1 MGEIIKLLF
10 IAFVIVGITI
20 SIILGIKN
28 IDNNFSNSDYSSR
41 DSRKCRP
48 KKNIVI
54 PMLLLCGINIGIF
67 IAYSVIVITEMFT

>member
-41 DSRKCRP
+41 DSRK
-48 KKNIVI
+48 
-54 PMLLLCGINIGIF
+54 
-67 IAYSVIVITEMFT
+67 Y